1 MPERVPPVAVCFGE
15 LFDGLG
21 GWSLAPRLRE
31 GSLSLGQR
39 SLIAVKYDRRSH
51 PFLVGKGLT
60 SSYLRVG

>member
-21 GWSLAPRLRE
+21 GWSLARRLRE

-39 SLIAVKYDRRSH
+39 SLIAVKYGEVTLSW
-51 PFLVGKGLT
+51 LGKG
-60 SSYLRVG
+60 